1 MRHARSNMNRR
12 HFLSR
17 VAGAGAMLGASAHG
31 PRGTLQASD
40 NVRTARRASGGWRCD
55 LAIAGGGLGGCA
67 AALAALRSGLRVV
80 MTEETD
86 WIGGQL
92 TQQGVP
98 PDEHRWIEEF
108 GCTRSYRALR
118 EGIRD
123 YYRRHFPLTDAA
135 RARPHLNPGDGMVSR
150 LCHEPRVAL
159 AVLNEWLAPYLAGGR
174 LTLLLEHRVVAAEMR
189 GDRVRALQTRS
200 LRSGREL
207 TLEAP
212 WFIDATELGDLLPLT
227 GTEFLTGAESRDD
240 TGEWHAARERDP
252 ANQQAFT
259 TCFAMDYVKGEDHTL
274 DRPGDYRF
282 WREFVPSLRPAW
294 PGRLLSF
301 TYTHPP
307 TLEPRTLGFNP
318 EGPAPGA
325 AVNLWTY
332 RRIAHAANFQPG
344 SYAGHVSLVNWP
356 QNDYLLGNLV
366 GVTPA
371 EARRHI
377 DQSKQL
383 SLSLLYWLQTE
394 APRPDGGTGWPGLR
408 LRPDVMGTEDGLAK
422 YPYVREA
429 RRIKALFTVLEEHV
443 GRAQRS
449 QFTGQSES
457 EVRAA
462 PFSDTVGV
470 GSYPIDLHPTSTGDN
485 YVDFAS
491 LPFQI
496 PLGAL
501 LPVRTENLL
510 PACKNIGTTHVT
522 NGCYRLHPVEW
533 NIGEAAGALAA
544 FAHERKLLARE
555 VREKPALLEE
565 FQDRLR
571 SLGVETHWP
580 EHLP

>member
-1 MRHARSNMNRR
+1 M
-12 HFLSR
+12 
-17 VAGAGAMLGASAHG
+17 
-31 PRGTLQASD
+31 
-40 NVRTARRASGGWRCD
+40 
-55 LAIAGGGLGGCA
+55 
-67 AALAALRSGLRVV
+67 RVV
-80 MTEETD
+80 LTEETD

-98 PDEHRWIEEF
+98 PDEHRWIEDF

-123 YYRRHFPLTDAA
+123 YYRHHFPLTDAA
-135 RARPHLNPGDGMVSR
+135 RARPQLNPGDGMVSR

-159 AVLNEWLAPYLAGGR
+159 AVLNQLLAPYLAGGR
-174 LTLLLEHRVVAAEMR
+174 LTLLLEHRVVGAEVQ
-189 GDRVRALQTRS
+189 GDRVRALRMRS
-200 LRSGREL
+200 LRSSREL
-207 TLEAP
+207 TVEAP

-227 GTEFLTGAESRDD
+227 GTEFVTGAESRAD
-240 TGEWHAARERDP
+240 TGERHAARERDP

-259 TCFAMDYVKGEDHTL
+259 TCFAMDYVKGEDHTIA
-274 DRPGDYRF
+274 RPRGYSF
-282 WREFVPSLRPAW
+282 WREFVPALEPAW

-318 EGPAPGA
+318 EGPTVGV
-325 AVNLWTY
+325 AVNLWSY
-332 RRIAHAANFQPG
+332 RRIASAGNFQPG
-344 SYAGHVSLVNWP
+344 SYAGDVSLVNWP

-366 GVTPA
+366 GVSEA
-371 EARRHI
+371 EALRHVEE
-377 DQSKQL
+377 SKQL

-408 LRPDVMGTEDGLAK
+408 LRGDVLGTEDGLAK
-422 YPYVREA
+422 HPYVREA
-429 RRIKALFTVLEEHV
+429 RRIRAVFTVLEEHV
-443 GRAQRS
+443 GRAQRM
-449 QFTGQSES
+449 QVTGLNES
-457 EVRAA
+457 EVKAA
-462 PFSDTVGV
+462 DFFDTVGV
-470 GSYPIDLHPTSTGDN
+470 GSYPIDLHPTTAGDN

-501 LPVRTENLL
+501 LPVRVENLL
-510 PACKNIGTTHVT
+510 PASKNIGTTHVT

-533 NIGEAAGALAA
+533 NIGEAAGALVA

-555 VREKPALLEE
+555 VREKPGLLEE

-580 EHLP
+580 AGAF

>member
-1 MRHARSNMNRR
+1 MNRR
-12 HFLSR
+12 HFLGR
-17 VAGAGAMLGASAHG
+17 FAGAGALFGGIAQGQAASFLAAQVG
-31 PRGTLQASD
+31 RGEA
-40 NVRTARRASGGWRCD
+40 RASGGLRCD

-80 MTEETD
+80 LTEETD

-98 PDEHRWIEEF
+98 PDEHRWIEDF

-123 YYRRHFPLTDAA
+123 YYRRHYPLTDAA
-135 RARPHLNPGDGMVSR
+135 RARPQLNPGDGLVSR

-159 AVLNEWLAPYLAGGR
+159 AVLNGLLAPYLGSGR
-174 LTLLLEHRVVAAEMR
+174 LTLLLEHRVIRAEHQ
-189 GDRVRALQTRS
+189 GDRVRALRTLS

-207 TLEAP
+207 TVEAP
-212 WFIDATELGDLLPLT
+212 WFVDATELGDLLPLT
-227 GTEFLTGAESRDD
+227 GTEFVTGAESRDD

-259 TCFAMDYVKGEDHTL
+259 ACFAMDHVRGEDHTI
-274 DRPGDYRF
+274 DRPRGYTF
-282 WREFVPSLRPAW
+282 WREFVPTLETAW
-294 PGRLLSF
+294 PGRLLSLA
-301 TYTHPP
+301 YTHPP

-318 EGPAPGA
+318 EGPTAGV

-332 RRIAHAANFQPG
+332 RRIASAASFRPG
-344 SYAGHVSLVNWP
+344 SYASDVTLVNWP

-366 GVTPA
+366 GVSEA
-371 EARRHI
+371 EATRHVEE
-377 DQSKQL
+377 SKQL
-383 SLSLLYWLQTE
+383 SLSLLFWLQTE
-394 APRPDGGTGWPGLR
+394 APRPDGGSGWPGLR
-408 LRPDVMGTEDGLAK
+408 LRPDVLGTEDGLAK
-422 YPYVREA
+422 HPYVREA
-429 RRIKALFTVLEEHV
+429 RRIQAVFTALEEHV
-443 GRAQRS
+443 GRAQRMHL
-449 QFTGQSES
+449 TGQSES
-457 EVRAA
+457 EVRATA
-462 PFSDTVGV
+462 FFDTVGV
-470 GSYPIDLHPTSTGDN
+470 GSYPIDLHPTTKGDN

-533 NIGEAAGALAA
+533 NIGEAAGALVA
-544 FAHERKLLARE
+544 FAQEKKVLARE
-555 VREKPALLEE
+555 VREKTGLLEE

-580 EHLP
+580 ADAFS